1 MSLLVTG
8 ATGNLGGK
16 IVEFLLEKVP
26 ASQIIAGTTNL
37 TSEKAQTLKD
47 QGVEVRKTDFEDQAS
62 LVEAFTGVEKV
73 FLISTFGDEEAS
85 ARQQTNAVE
94 AAKQADVKQLVYSS
108 APKADVSDFFLAG
121 PHFVRENIIK
131 ESGIPYVFLRN
142 NWYVENELGTVQA
155 SLNGAPW
162 VTSAGEGQV
171 GWVLRA
177 DLAEATANVLT
188 GEGYDNEAYEL
199 GGENLTQADF
209 VAALNEVTG
218 KDIQVM
224 HVDDSAYGEMLK
236 GNVPEQLAGMLVM
249 TQMSIREGKL
259 VNDSTDLEQLLG
271 RKPATV
277 KEALQQLLAK

>member
-1 MSLLVTG
+1 MNILVTG

-37 TSEKAQTLKD
+37 TSEKAQALTAK
-47 QGVEVRKTDFEDQAS
+47 GVEVRKTDFEDQAS
-62 LVEAFTGVEKV
+62 LVEAFTGVDKV

-85 ARQQTNAVE
+85 GRQQTNAVE

-121 PHFVRENIIK
+121 PHRVRENIIK

-142 NWYVENELGTVQA
+142 NWYVENELGTVQT

-177 DLAEATANVLT
+177 DLAEATANVLA
-188 GEGYDNEAYEL
+188 GEGHDNKAYEL
-199 GGENLTQADF
+199 GGANLTQADF
-209 VAALNEVTG
+209 VAALTEVTG

-259 VNDSTDLEQLLG
+259 VNDSTDLEKLLD

-277 KEALQQLLAK
+277 KEALQQLLA

>member
-1 MSLLVTG
+1 MSILVTG

-26 ASQIIAGTTNL
+26 ASQIISGTTNL

-62 LVEAFTGVEKV
+62 LVEAFTGVDKV

-188 GEGYDNEAYEL
+188 GEGYDNKAYEL